1 MINTNK
7 LTNLLYSPEF
17 VARLLHRF
25 ISGSQAV
32 NNNGI
37 KYELMYLLLPIIMN
51 DTLRKS
57 LEKASK
63 VSAFDSLILSESN
76 KFEIHYLDEFVE
88 NMRDF
93 TNSGLI
99 FLSSYTNVN
108 VGSYLK
114 ADELVDF
121 KCEDKIL
128 KEFYRAAYY
137 LGLLLSKETHLN
149 VFLKTRVKCI

>member
-1 MINTNK
+1 MINTSK

-25 ISGSQAV
+25 ISGSQAL

-37 KYELMYLLLPIIMN
+37 KYELMYLLLPVIMN

-57 LEKASK
+57 LDKASK
-63 VSAFDSLILSESN
+63 ASTFDNLILTESN

-93 TNSGLI
+93 TNGGLI
-99 FLSSYTNVN
+99 FLSSYTNIN
-108 VGSYLK
+108 IGSYLK
-114 ADELVDF
+114 TDELVDF
-121 KCEDKIL
+121 KSEDKIL

-149 VFLKTRVKCI
+149 VFLKTKVKYI